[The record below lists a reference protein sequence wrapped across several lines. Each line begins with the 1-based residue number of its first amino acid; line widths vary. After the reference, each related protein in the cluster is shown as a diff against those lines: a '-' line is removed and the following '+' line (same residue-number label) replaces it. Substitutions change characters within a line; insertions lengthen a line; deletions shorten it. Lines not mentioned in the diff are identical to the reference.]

1 MVRIHIVNLLANLF
15 TLNSSAYKRN
25 DLQFKSNGI
34 TCTHLSMSTSNWI
47 LINNNT
53 GIVILRSDKHHK
65 SLLHIRK
72 ISFVK
77 RTMSVPSKFISLV
90 LSIKWANNILTYP
103 KNSHLGICAVYRV
116 ILIKVWIK
124 TLSKSW
130 IERWS

>member
-1 MVRIHIVNLLANLF
+1 MIQYEKHKYFPWQEYIYILDLLANLF

-25 DLQFKSNGI
+25 DLQFESNGI

-77 RTMSVPSKFISLV
+77 RTMSVPSKFLSLV
-90 LSIKWANNILTYP
+90 LSIKM
-103 KNSHLGICAVYRV
+103 S
-116 ILIKVWIK
+116 
-124 TLSKSW
+124 
-130 IERWS
+130 